1 MEFSGGTVGY
11 GSIIVTAVA
20 RVTAVVWV
28 CSLAQELPHAVGM
41 AKKKKIKINVIQSL
55 VGYHSLND

>member
-1 MEFSGGTVGY
+1 MEFSGGTAGY

-41 AKKKKIKINVIQSL
+41 AKKKKN
-55 VGYHSLND
+55 